1 MNHLRYLGNSQLF
14 RLRAVGGT
22 RLYPALFGRNLLNQP
37 NASTESLARVP
48 KQAVEGAS
56 IGEPALPLRA
66 PMPIRSSM
74 RRRMNASKDTEAKR
88 VNTAVAVCTA
98 QAYHFRKL
106 CSFLR
111 ETFGN
116 TRLVQEDVMH
126 VILSHESSSE
136 ADAFFFEDGC
146 FAVWCPPHEVSGH
159 LLRLKDML
167 RPYELEPLSESETET
182 LSYKER
188 MSDHFYA
195 GMEGETVILE
205 FSSQEPAV
213 SVTQAK
219 LAFTNG
225 LVDSVKLAVLEKS
238 LDHFTERVKP
248 IPMTLAKGGKLPW
261 GRAEVLCLTGE
272 LLKFRADLNLHSE
285 LTETPEI
292 YWSEPRLEELYNRS
306 ARVLDIRQRAY
317 VLNKRLDYANELVS
331 VLRTHL
337 SEVHGLKLE
346 WGIIILIAVEVAFA
360 TLHWLR

>member
-1 MNHLRYLGNSQLF
+1 MSHLRHLGNSQLF
-14 RLRAVGGT
+14 RLGT
-22 RLYPALFGRNLLNQP
+22 IVNNRPYLTLFGRTLSNQP
-37 NASTESLARVP
+37 NTSAESVLRAP
-48 KQAVEGAS
+48 KQASVETS

-98 QAYHFRKL
+98 QAYNFRKL
-106 CSFLR
+106 RIFLQ
-111 ETFGN
+111 ETFSS

-126 VILSHESSSE
+126 VILNHDSSSE
-136 ADAFFFEDGC
+136 ADTFFFEDGC
-146 FAVWCPPHEVSGH
+146 FAIWCPSHEVSEH
-159 LLRLKDML
+159 LLRLKHML
-167 RPYELEPLSESETET
+167 RPYELGPLPESEVET
-182 LSYKER
+182 LSYRER

-205 FSSQEPAV
+205 VSPQEPTV
-213 SVTQAK
+213 LVTQAK

-248 IPMTLAKGGKLPW
+248 IPMTLAEGGKLPW
-261 GRAEVLCLTGE
+261 RRAEVLRLTGE

-346 WGIIILIAVEVAFA
+346 WGIIVLIAVEVAFE
-360 TLHWLR
+360 TLHWLG